1 MTHHPHTTDSRRV
14 YATMVLSDD
23 EDEHIY
29 AKYLRSPCNPSGTIA
44 LAMRQRQYGQEE
56 NNSMLTFSSRVA
68 EAIDAKNSLL
78 CVGLDPDTQRIPA
91 HLRAHPDAVYR
102 FCYDIIAATHDLVAA
117 FKPNIAFF
125 EALGA
130 GGVEVLARVMA
141 LSPSTLWILD
151 AKRGDIGN
159 TAAAYATAAFDY
171 LKADAITLNP
181 YLGGDSLEPF
191 LSRAERGSFLLCR
204 TSNPGS
210 TDLQELVLA
219 DGRPLYMAVAQL
231 AQQQWN
237 SNSNVGLVVG
247 ATQPAALIDVRATC
261 PDLPI
266 LLPGVGAQGGDL
278 ATAVNAGVD
287 RHGRGLLV
295 NVSRSVLYAAND
307 HSFADAARTE
317 ALRTRDAINAARR
330 A

>member
-1 MTHHPHTTDSRRV
+1 MASF
-14 YATMVLSDD
+14 
-23 EDEHIY
+23 
-29 AKYLRSPCNPSGTIA
+29 GTR
-44 LAMRQRQYGQEE
+44 L
-56 NNSMLTFSSRVA
+56 A
-68 EAIDAKNSLL
+68 EAIDTKNSLL
-78 CVGLDPDTQRIPA
+78 CVGLDPDVQRIPA
-91 HLRAHPDAVYR
+91 HLREHPDAVYR
-102 FCYDIIAATHDLVAA
+102 FCHDIIAATHDLAAA

-159 TAAAYATAAFDY
+159 TAAAYASAAFDY
-171 LKADAITLNP
+171 LNADAITLNP

-191 LSRAERGSFLLCR
+191 LTHPERGSFLLCR

-219 DGRPLYMAVAQL
+219 DGRSLYLAVAQL

-237 SNSNVGLVVG
+237 GNDNVGLVVG
-247 ATQPAALIDVRATC
+247 ATQPAALATVRAHC

-278 ATAVNAGVD
+278 QTAVTAGID
-287 RHGRGLLV
+287 RNGRGLLV
-295 NVSRSVLYAAND
+295 NVSRSVLYAASD
-307 HSFADAARTE
+307 RTFAHAARTE
-317 ALRTRDAINAARR
+317 ALRMRDAINAARP
-330 A
+330 

>member
-1 MTHHPHTTDSRRV
+1 
-14 YATMVLSDD
+14 MV
-23 EDEHIY
+23 
-29 AKYLRSPCNPSGTIA
+29 
-44 LAMRQRQYGQEE
+44 
-56 NNSMLTFSSRVA
+56 TFSSRVA
-68 EAIDAKNSLL
+68 DAIDSKNSLL
-78 CVGLDPDTQRIPA
+78 CVGLDPDVQRIPA
-91 HLRAHPDAVYR
+91 HMHAHPDTIYR
-102 FCYDIIAATHDLVAA
+102 FCHEIIAATHDLVAA

-130 GGVEVLARVMA
+130 GGVEILARVME
-141 LSPSTLWILD
+141 LSPSSLWILD

-159 TAAAYATAAFDY
+159 TATAYATAAFDY

-191 LSRAERGSFLLCR
+191 LARAERGSFLLCR

-210 TDLQELVLA
+210 TDLQELLLA

-231 AQQQWN
+231 AQQHWN

-247 ATQPAALIDVRATC
+247 ATQPAALIDVRAAC

-278 ATAVNAGVD
+278 TTAVCAGVD

-295 NVSRSVLYAAND
+295 TVSRSVLYAAKD
-307 HSFADAARTE
+307 HTFAHAARAE
-317 ALRTRDAINAARR
+317 ALRTRDAINAARS